1 MDRRTPRI
9 EGLALGRFFDLT
21 GGSEL
26 LGLVTVLFP
35 YASATITVSGFGAG
49 EGKPSATDTGL
60 GSGRGKAEC
69 SAIGMIHG
77 TSGTGAGMCTGLTCR
92 GTPSETR
99 VAARVR
105 AVYATGGVTGAEAG
119 T

>member
-1 MDRRTPRI
+1 MDRRAPRI
-9 EGLALGRFFDLT
+9 EGFALGRFCGLT

-49 EGKPSATDTGL
+49 EGKPCATGTGL

-77 TSGTGAGMCTGLTCR
+77 ASGTGTGTGEGMCTGLTFR
-92 GTPSETR
+92 GTPSGTR
-99 VAARVR
+99 LAARSARVR
-105 AVYATGGVTGAEAG
+105 GRVTGV
-119 T
+119 

>member
-9 EGLALGRFFDLT
+9 EGFALGTFCGLT

-26 LGLVTVLFP
+26 LVYKLLGLVTGESLKP
-35 YASATITVSGFGAG
+35 CATG
-49 EGKPSATDTGL
+49 TGL

-77 TSGTGAGMCTGLTCR
+77 TSDTGAGMCTGLTCR
-92 GTPSETR
+92 GTPSGTR

>member
-9 EGLALGRFFDLT
+9 EGFALGRFCGLT

-26 LGLVTVLFP
+26 LGLVTGEKP
-35 YASATITVSGFGAG
+35 CATG
-49 EGKPSATDTGL
+49 TGL

-77 TSGTGAGMCTGLTCR
+77 VSGTGTGTGTGTGEGMCTGLTFR
-92 GTPSETR
+92 GTPSGTR
-99 VAARVR
+99 LAARSARVR
-105 AVYATGGVTGAEAG
+105 GRVTCV
-119 T
+119 